1 MNILWRLLTSASLLS
16 YSWLGLMAQDKE
28 GDAKVQKTI
37 IVATKDPWDLDLHF
51 GAGFG
56 TFTTKDNFSKS
67 FGGLLTGAT
76 VYNEYLFPRFTGA
89 ASFDLLI
96 DGGSLQVVRKGFAGS
111 ITWNFLGGKKQQV
124 YRLKPA
130 TFASS
135 NPLSLGWVWR
145 VGYDSF
151 SATPS
156 AVGALELTGSNV
168 HLDTGL
174 RLTWRIGS
182 QSNLGVETMITVL
195 SLAMSIEKS
204 TERATELA
212 FSWRY
217 YL

>member
-1 MNILWRLLTSASLLS
+1 MKKILTLIVLASPAL
-16 YSWLGLMAQDKE
+16 AQDRDGE
-28 GDAKVQKTI
+28 AKVSKTI
-37 IVATKDPWDLDLHF
+37 SVSSKDPWDLDLHF

-67 FGGLLTGAT
+67 FGGLLTGMA
-76 VYNEYLFPRFTGA
+76 VYNEYLLPGFTA
-89 ASFDLLI
+89 AAALDLLI
-96 DGGSLQVVRKGFAGS
+96 DGGSLQVIRKGVLGS
-111 ITWNFLGGKKQQV
+111 LTWNFLAGKKQQI
-124 YRLKPA
+124 YRLKPG

-135 NPLSLGWVWR
+135 NPFALGWVWR
-145 VGYDSF
+145 LGYASF

-174 RLTWRIGS
+174 RMSWRYGNQAS
-182 QSNLGVETMITVL
+182 LGIDATFTVL

-204 TERATELA
+204 TQKATELI
-212 FSWRY
+212 FCWRY